1 LEGDRIR
8 SWTPA
13 PQWNCIVDGQARAAG
28 EGKGGRERCSASGG
42 VDEMAGRCR
51 VGPLAPHVPLCGPRP
66 GKAEKENQQ
75 RQQAGLC
82 FSIYTYSSTV
92 PMPHARQTMYVQY
105 TLLAWRGLA
114 RPVLV
119 CSMEEDEEEEEAAA
133 AARAGAIAFRILLG
147 LANLGRDERS
157 EREALRAR
165 FCPPGR

>member
-1 LEGDRIR
+1 VGGGQDKELDPC
-8 SWTPA
+8 PA
-13 PQWNCIVDGQARAAG
+13 VELYSRRASESG
-28 EGKGGRERCSASGG
+28 GGRERW
-42 VDEMAGRCR
+42 EMAGRCR